1 MNKKSWQK
9 SILTFGIVCLFFSC
23 GGGGNKNNQNGL
35 DDRVLL
41 TAKEALVLAEP
52 LAKNTLPN
60 GILSFIMCILYSPDN
75 FNGVCNE
82 WFFTFTDQ
90 TANLCT
96 TVLVYPDYQ
105 KASDPITEK
114 CPYSEGCP
122 AGAIPEEWIDSDE
135 AAKISLENGADK
147 ENLCCG
153 QISLWGTTIYPEDD
167 PMTSENESKYF
178 SWLIQYTNDDVSI
191 SHIYYVS
198 TDGKFLGKDLD

>member
-1 MNKKSWQK
+1 MKNQLFYK
-9 SILTFGIVCLFFSC
+9 SILISIIVSLFFSC
-23 GGGGNKNNQNGL
+23 GGSGGDKNNNGQNIL
-35 DDRVLL
+35 DNRVLL

-60 GILSFIMCILYSPDN
+60 GILNFIMCIFYSPDN

-82 WFFTFTDQ
+82 WFITFTDQ

-122 AGAIPEEWIDSDE
+122 AGAIPGEWIDSDE
-135 AAKISLENGADK
+135 AAIISLDK
-147 ENLCCG
+147 DKIFCLASSC
-153 QISLWGTTIYPEDD
+153 TI
-167 PMTSENESKYF
+167 
-178 SWLIQYTNDDVSI
+178 
-191 SHIYYVS
+191 
-198 TDGKFLGKDLD
+198 G